1 MKMGYWGIH
10 DVDLPSRPLNQGMF
24 WNYLNQV
31 FYNPVLSLVK
41 ISALIFLLRVGGTK
55 RRVNMACTGM
65 IWFNMLQLLAFLPI
79 VIFQCHPIEY
89 NWRGTADGKGT
100 CIKGGTFST
109 FLAVVNV
116 ITDILTLWIPFWAFL
131 DLKVNRRVKNALL
144 AVFCLGGLY
153 VPSLTFLLCQL

>member
-1 MKMGYWGIH
+1 MGYWGIH
-10 DVDLPSRPLNQGMF
+10 DADLPSRPFNQGMF

-55 RRVNMACTGM
+55 RRVNIACTGM

-79 VIFQCHPIEY
+79 VIFQCHPIAY
-89 NWRGTADGKGT
+89 NWRGTVEKGS
-100 CIKGGTFST
+100 CIKGAIFSVC
-109 FLAVVNV
+109 LAVINV

-144 AVFCLGGLY
+144 GVFCLGGL
-153 VPSLTFLLCQL
+153 